1 MDDAF
6 KAIEKIGGL
15 ELEDEYPY
23 QAKKQK
29 KCLYNQTMS
38 HVQVKGV
45 VGKNLN
51 DLLNS
56 SCRI

>member
-23 QAKKQK
+23 LAKKQK
-29 KCLYNQTMS
+29 KCLFNSTMS
-38 HVQVKGV
+38 HVKVKGV
-45 VGKNLN
+45 VGR
-51 DLLNS
+51 
-56 SCRI
+56 CH